1 MFVGMGAL
9 TLQGQ
14 MAAAAIIEEAWV
26 AEADESALARRLAS
40 GDPAALEALVALYR
54 APVARLAHRLLGWGG
69 DPEDVVQEVFLAALR
84 KAKDFRARASLWTW
98 LATITVNRCRRQL
111 RRQALWRRFVFARG
125 REETAVA
132 ADRATLQDETNR
144 RVRRAVAALPA
155 RDREVIVL
163 YYLEEYPAAKIGELL
178 GVTPN
183 AVQVRLHRARGR
195 LSAAL
200 AEFMEK

>member
-1 MFVGMGAL
+1 
-9 TLQGQ
+9 

-26 AEADESALARRLAS
+26 AEADESALARRFAS
-40 GDPAALEALVALYR
+40 GDPEAFEEMVALYQAR
-54 APVARLAHRLLGWGG
+54 VTRLAHRLLGWGG
-69 DPEDVVQEVFLAALR
+69 DPEDVAQEVFLVAMR
-84 KAKDFRARASLWTW
+84 KAKDFRGQASLWTW

-111 RRQALWRRFVFARG
+111 RRQALWRRFVSARS

-132 ADRATLQDETNR
+132 ADRGALQDETHR
-144 RVRRAVAALPA
+144 RVRDAVAALPA

-163 YYLEEYPAAKIGELL
+163 YYLEECPAVEIGELL
-178 GVTPN
+178 RATPN

-200 AEFMEK
+200 AEFMET